1 MYKLA
6 ENEPRDSVTTKA
18 LIIGSNAGNEYNHI
32 RRFRR
37 GSASPMSPS
46 NLRIEANAIGRP
58 SLLTKAAESSNFP
71 LKIRVAASVG
81 GTSGAAGTK
90 KIAQNSNRK

>member
-6 ENEPRDSVTTKA
+6 EREPRDSVTTKA
-18 LIIGSNAGNEYNHI
+18 LIIGSNAGNEHHHV

-37 GSASPMSPS
+37 ATESPISPT
-46 NLRIEANAIGRP
+46 NLRIEASALGRP

-71 LKIRVAASVG
+71 LKIRVAVSVG
-81 GTSGAAGTK
+81 GTSGAAGT
-90 KIAQNSNRK
+90 